1 MEPTN
6 VQATEDGGV
15 KPVAQPGGEQVEE
28 TTVPTPETPVEAP
41 AEVAAEPEAAESAT
55 PSEPEAAPAE
65 EVPAAPEEPA
75 SEE

>member
-1 MEPTN
+1 MEQIHM
-6 VQATEDGGV
+6 QATEDGGV

-28 TTVPTPETPVEAP
+28 TTVPTPETPVEVST
-41 AEVAAEPEAAESAT
+41 EVAAEPETPESET
-55 PSEPEAAPAE
+55 PSEPEATPAE